1 MNQAP
6 RVRTGPALGLSLA
19 MLASLYIF
27 TYCPLTYLFHL
38 ERGGLL
44 EPLVWASCTLL
55 GVILAAVA
63 GILLEPETVKPYAI
77 LTVVLYL
84 AVLIL
89 SWVFVLLF
97 HNEYDSPWAV
107 LLRLF
112 PQSIGMVSMLPGVA
126 VHLLSLLWLRRRRH
140 TAE

>member
-1 MNQAP
+1 MNQPSRARSVP
-6 RVRTGPALGLSLA
+6 TLVLSLA

-44 EPLVWASCTLL
+44 EPLVWVSCTLL

-63 GILLEPETVKPYAI
+63 DMLLGTEPAKPYAI
-77 LTVVLYL
+77 LTWFLYL
-84 AVLIL
+84 TVLAL

-112 PQSIGMVSMLPGVA
+112 PQNVGMTSMLPGVA